1 MTQRELGKVTEAQR
15 NLADIHEGAEKTI
28 ILVCNQQRHMGI
40 GMLINVFY
48 TFFLI
53 DIETGGLNL

>member
-48 TFFLI
+48 TFFF
-53 DIETGGLNL
+53 N